1 MSYRNVN
8 EKTKANNLGFEEY
21 EFVHKNNSEHI
32 PHGLRTEIRK
42 IMQTAYFVIPDEAE
56 LISGFERV
64 KEIKAL
70 LDEGNYIIN
79 ADYIEAKS
87 LATVAYLI
95 LKEAT
100 DSIKTGGQN
109 ENS

>member
-1 MSYRNVN
+1 
-8 EKTKANNLGFEEY
+8 
-21 EFVHKNNSEHI
+21 
-32 PHGLRTEIRK
+32 
-42 IMQTAYFVIPDEAE
+42 MQTAYFVIPDEAE